1 LPPLHAGF
9 LIGNFKPSASFF
21 LFHMPKVPI
30 IMPQLGESI
39 AEATVVQLTA
49 KVGEHVDTDQ
59 EVIEV
64 ETNKAVMS
72 VITPCQGVIE
82 SFSAEVN
89 ETYPVGST
97 LGYIEASEEDAER
110 LAQAATV
117 SMDTAHA
124 DHPSATTA
132 SHPPSQREVPV
143 DYAGSSFVSARL
155 RARIQELGIHPTDLG
170 VVAGSGVDGRVTTA
184 DFEAYLDHLSRR
196 PSKKASPM
204 RLAVA
209 DSMRRSWTRPLATLG
224 VSVSLEPILAHRKT
238 LSPSPGPALY
248 VAKAVALALSEFPQ
262 SAGLLVGDKIFLPSS
277 IDIGVAVEVEDGV
290 VVPVFANLDKQPLA
304 ELPGQYKKF
313 LQAAREKR
321 LPEEARRPAI
331 ASVTNFGT
339 LGVHW
344 ATPIPLPTE
353 TLIVGLGYGEM
364 RPFWDEKSGRFQPRL
379 QAELTLSFDH
389 RVIDGGQSGRLVRKI
404 LALLTEPQLL

>member
-1 LPPLHAGF
+1 
-9 LIGNFKPSASFF
+9 
-21 LFHMPKVPI
+21 MPKVPI

-72 VITPCQGVIE
+72 VITPCQGVIK

-110 LAQAATV
+110 MAKAATV
-117 SMDTAHA
+117 SLDKTHA
-124 DHPSATTA
+124 DHPTATTA
-132 SHPPSQREVPV
+132 SHAPSHKEVPV

-170 VVAGSGVDGRVTTA
+170 VVAGSGIGGRVTTA
-184 DFEAYLDHLSRR
+184 DFEVYLDHLSRR

-224 VSVSLEPILAHRKT
+224 VSVSLEPILTHRKT

-262 SAGLLVGDKIFLPSS
+262 SAGLLVGDKIFLPDS

-304 ELPGQYKKF
+304 ELPGQYKNF

-321 LPEEARRPAI
+321 LPEEAKRPAI

-364 RPFWDEKSGRFQPRL
+364 RPFWDEKSGQFRPRL

-389 RVIDGGQSGRLVRKI
+389 RVIDGGQSGRLVRRI
-404 LALLTEPQLL
+404 LGLLAQPQLL